1 MKKLLI
7 LFPILT
13 ILYAILLISGML
25 IGAQLFPSE
34 LLSSDSND
42 GSLVQLLFISALNAG
57 IIMVY
62 IYNSSQSKV
71 KLIGSLSIILFGLQY
86 FMAQIESL
94 WFNSALQMEEN
105 TIYAILAGGAITSVL
120 LAMLSVTIFRRIIK
134 RKHESDAYINN
145 IRVNVDSAW
154 FVKTLVLIFVIW
166 PAIYFVA
173 GYYIA
178 WQFEAIRLF
187 YSGSANMDSFGK
199 MMEMNFR
206 EHLYT
211 FQILRGLFWVLL
223 GTLILNTSAGSLR
236 FKALLTGALFMILS
250 SSQLLMDNP
259 IMPEAVRLGHLLE
272 TSTSNFIWGVILA
285 YTYIQ
290 WIPKNSMLQ
299 DIRNKGYK
307 KQHLLNKPAE

>member
-34 LLSSDSND
+34 LLSSDTND
-42 GSLVQLLFISALNAG
+42 GSLIQLLFISALNAG

-71 KLIGSLSIILFGLQY
+71 KLIGSLFIILFGLQF

-120 LAMLSVTIFRRIIK
+120 LAILSVTIFRRIIK

-199 MMEMNFR
+199 MMEMNFQ

-272 TSTSNFIWGVILA
+272 TSTSNFVWGVILA

>member
-120 LAMLSVTIFRRIIK
+120 LAILSVTIFRRIIK

-272 TSTSNFIWGVILA
+272 TSTSNFVWGVILA